1 MKKLRLGV
9 LGMSEGNGHP
19 YSWSAIFNGYDPIA
33 MANCPF
39 PTIPDYLSKEPYPEQ
54 FLSDIAEVTHVWTQ
68 DEAISQAIAKAAK
81 IEKVVRHYTDMI
93 DEVDAVLLARD
104 DAEKHYE
111 MALPFLKAG
120 VPIFIDKPLAL
131 EVAVAKQLVAAQQ
144 YDYQLFT
151 CSSLRYA
158 KELLLSEAENEA
170 IGPMYHVEA
179 SIMKYWE
186 TYGIHLLEPIV
197 VNLPHRG
204 ALQKVTKMESTK
216 IHQVHISWEQATA
229 TVKVTGSQVVPL
241 EFTYYGSKGMIR
253 KNFSDSFACFKAS
266 LHAFI
271 TQIQT
276 QKISIARAETLELTE
291 LIERGK

>member
-39 PTIPDYLSKEPYPEQ
+39 PTIPDYLSKEAYPEQ

-81 IEKVVRHYTDMI
+81 IEKVVHHYTDMI
-93 DEVDAVLLARD
+93 GEVDAVLLARD
-104 DAEKHYE
+104 DAERHYE

-120 VPIFIDKPLAL
+120 VPIFIDKPFAL
-131 EVAVAKQLVAAQQ
+131 EVAIAKQLLAAQQ
-144 YDYQLFT
+144 YDHQLFS

-158 KELLLSEAENEA
+158 KELLLSEAEKEA
-170 IGPMYHVEA
+170 IGAIYHVDA

-186 TYGIHLLEPIV
+186 TYGIHLLEPLV

-204 ALQKVTKMESTK
+204 ALQKVTRMESTT
-216 IHQVHISWEQATA
+216 IHNVHISWQNVTA
-229 TVKVTGSQVVPL
+229 SVKVTGSQVVPL
-241 EFTYYGSKGMIR
+241 EFTYYGSKGIVR

-266 LHAFI
+266 LLAFI

-276 QKISIARAETLELTE
+276 QKISIARAETLELVE
-291 LIERGK
+291 LIERGN